1 MNSSVRTVA
10 IVGAGFSGTTLAV
23 NLLRLVRA
31 QPLRIVLVER
41 SQLTGGVAYA
51 RRRYPYL
58 LNVPAGRMSANAFD
72 PGEFLAF
79 ARRWQPSVT
88 ADDFLPRELYGEY
101 LEASLASAQ
110 ATSAPHVELKR
121 LCGSVIAIERAHRDR
136 VLHLHLADGRRL
148 SAQTAVLALGN
159 PSPAPLSGSEALR
172 GTSRYF
178 DDPWQVAPQIRAGET
193 VLVAGTGLTMAD
205 TVLAGMHAGWSR
217 VVFHVLSRHGL
228 LPLRQTPF
236 PQLEDCDGA
245 PLVSA
250 ASMSLLHLFR
260 AIRALSD
267 HVQRGNGDWPS
278 VIALVR
284 DLAPTLWRRLRSSE
298 RRRFL
303 RHVRCYW
310 DVHRHRLPEPIWTA
324 LNELRR
330 SGNLQVHAGRIVAME
345 PAGKRVRVTWRPR
358 GTSEMTTLS
367 VDRVINC
374 SGPDYDVRHTQDRLL
389 RSLLAQGIAV
399 RDPLGQ
405 GLVTDETG
413 ALVGV
418 GGRAARDIFYL
429 GPLLRAAHWE
439 TTAVTELRAHA
450 ARLARHLTMAG
461 AEEGR
466 SSSACLRSAGRAEV
480 AFELRHGRR
489 WERFASHLRAAES
502 ECADR
507 TNVASRR

>member
-10 IVGAGFSGTTLAV
+10 IVGAGFSGTALAV
-23 NLLRLVRA
+23 NLLRLVHA
-31 QPLRIVLVER
+31 QPLRILLVER
-41 SQLTGGVAYA
+41 SRLGGGVAYA

-79 ARRWQPSVT
+79 ARRWQPSAT

-101 LEASLASAQ
+101 LEASLASAE
-110 ATSAPHVELKR
+110 ATAAPHVELAR
-121 LCGSVIAIERAHRDR
+121 ICGSVIAIERAHRDR
-136 VLHLHLADGRRL
+136 VLHVHLADGRRL
-148 SAQTAVLALGN
+148 SAHTAVLALGN
-159 PSPAPLSGSEALR
+159 PSPAPLSGSEALH
-172 GTSRYF
+172 GTARYF

-205 TVLAGMHAGWSR
+205 TVLAGMHAGWGR
-217 VVFHVLSRHGL
+217 VMFHALSRHGL
-228 LPLRQTPF
+228 LPLPQTPF

-250 ASMSLLHLFR
+250 ASVSLLHLFR

-267 HVQRGNGDWPS
+267 QVQRGNGDWRE

-284 DLAPTLWRRLRSSE
+284 DLAPTLWQRLRSSE

-310 DVHRHRLPEPIWTA
+310 DVHRHRLPEPIWA
-324 LNELRR
+324 GLNELRR
-330 SGNLQVHAGRIVAME
+330 SGNLRVHAGRIVAME
-345 PAGKRVRVTWRPR
+345 LAGKKVHVTWRSR
-358 GTSEMTTLS
+358 GTSEMTTLC
-367 VDRVINC
+367 VERVINC
-374 SGPDYDVRHTQDRLL
+374 SGPDYDVRHTRDRLL

-413 ALVGV
+413 ALVGT
-418 GGRAARDIFYL
+418 GGRAARDIYYL
-429 GPLLRAAHWE
+429 GPMLRAAHWE

-450 ARLARHLTMAG
+450 ARLARHLTMDR
-461 AEEGR
+461 EERAWSG
-466 SSSACLRSAGRAEV
+466 SACLRGAGHADL
-480 AFELRHGRR
+480 AFELRPGRHR
-489 WERFASHLRAAES
+489 DRFASH
-502 ECADR
+502 
-507 TNVASRR
+507 